1 MLHRER
7 NGSQHA
13 VDGGSNLQQAKYYLK
28 KLHSDHS
35 KHELKNVRDEHYVA
49 NGLNGN
55 DHAFHYRLGQE
66 EHQLVSLINR
76 TDNIIL

>member
-1 MLHRER
+1 MGL
-7 NGSQHA
+7 
-13 VDGGSNLQQAKYYLK
+13 GGTKFTASKYYLK
-28 KLHSDHS
+28 ELHSDHS

-66 EHQLVSLINR
+66 EHQLVSLIGQS
-76 TDNIIL
+76 IIL